1 MKKKYFYKIKL
12 FVISWVQIICIMGKI
27 AKNNHKKKFLK
38 EGFKG
43 GVSKHHKKYLG
54 TNVPEGYFVKSKISI
69 LEKTSKEIKIE
80 SSKGTEKQLVFW
92 IQPHF
97 KYIAA
102 ASLIFILSLTVWL
115 QNKNVD
121 ILKVNNIELFSFTDE
136 VLINSLWVDDA
147 DLESFSDVII
157 INEILIKVVLFEQ
170 KIDDL
175 FLNSLFLEDSLID
188 DYTNDSFIETF
199 IL

>member
-1 MKKKYFYKIKL
+1 M
-12 FVISWVQIICIMGKI
+12 VEI

-43 GVSKHHKKYLG
+43 GVSECHKKYLG
-54 TNVPEGYFVKSKISI
+54 TIVPKGYFVKSKTSI
-69 LEKTSKEIKIE
+69 LEKINKEIKTE
-80 SSKGTEKQLVFW
+80 SPKRTKKQLVFW

-115 QNKNVD
+115 QNKNTDV
-121 ILKVNNIELFSFTDE
+121 LKVNNLELFSFSED
-136 VLINSLWVDDA
+136 VLINSLWVHDA
-147 DLESFSDVII
+147 DLESYADVII
-157 INEILIKVVLFEQ
+157 INEILIKGALFEQ

-175 FLNSLFLEDSLID
+175 FLNSLFVEDSLLD
-188 DYTNDSFIETF
+188 DYTNDGFIETF